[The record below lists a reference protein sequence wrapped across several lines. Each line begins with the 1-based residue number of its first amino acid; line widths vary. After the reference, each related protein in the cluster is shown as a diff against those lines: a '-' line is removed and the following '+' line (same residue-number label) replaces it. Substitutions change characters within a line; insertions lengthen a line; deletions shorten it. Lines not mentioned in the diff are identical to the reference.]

1 MDLKRLADGLH
12 KWYLGDNYI
21 SGEVKIQWLG
31 FWQHVFHLM
40 TVKKKKKTLYD
51 VLQILLTIL
60 QENWNTVYKVKTDP
74 CTVRQWY
81 VSKHWCSFFSIP
93 ATSCCSMPPGTCLP
107 RTNTCVT
114 SITTRYLMWLPHS
127 QSAESFYS
135 DQIRFTVQYN
145 YMWHTKP
152 SHLGSYILKLYNLK
166 STGPWEDKELT
177 IENKSMYHCFYQE
190 SLSQRIVSCVSQRTL

>member
-1 MDLKRLADGLH
+1 
-12 KWYLGDNYI
+12 
-21 SGEVKIQWLG
+21 
-31 FWQHVFHLM
+31 
-40 TVKKKKKTLYD
+40 
-51 VLQILLTIL
+51 
-60 QENWNTVYKVKTDP
+60 
-74 CTVRQWY
+74 
-81 VSKHWCSFFSIP
+81 
-93 ATSCCSMPPGTCLP
+93 
-107 RTNTCVT
+107 
-114 SITTRYLMWLPHS
+114 MWLPHS

-135 DQIRFTVQYN
+135 DQIRFTVQYD